1 MEATEEAAIV
11 TLSEGHRKPRLRWC
25 HLRET
30 QTPVGLFYNLGE
42 SERWSEQATG
52 NKKVARRQR
61 HSRPSLTQAST
72 AHAVLFARCRSE
84 SEKTK

>member
-30 QTPVGLFYNLGE
+30 QTPVGLFYNLRE

-52 NKKVARRQR
+52 NKKVAHRQH
-61 HSRPSLTQAST
+61 HSRPLYQGQPEI
-72 AHAVLFARCRSE
+72 HCLIHLEFLLQ
-84 SEKTK
+84 